1 MTILVFALVFALFP
15 ATAMAQEVSEQIDVS
30 GYHEVVESDRF
41 KITSEGGAAW
51 DGMDVDAD
59 WPMLIEAKK
68 DHMITKVELAVES
81 TRNLTLDRIVPSRGA
96 VSGNLTDGGTVVI
109 SDIHAPGVEI
119 RISTG
124 NGFLFVNTVTIYYED
139 KTVASYKNTTTAVHF
154 NGMEWYVIN
163 SSSTDATLLSK
174 DCIGESQFNPTD
186 VHRNYLN
193 SIIEK
198 YVMDYY
204 DAHFSAVDSAV
215 LYVTPEYYGLG
226 YTEVEGNQAKLW
238 LISTYDY
245 RNTLPEVKK
254 CNPAPGSSAVYWWL
268 RTVTMS
274 KIPRGQYIRCSDGKS
289 SDGMEIK
296 HPLLDE
302 VQGVR
307 PALLL
312 DLSKVYFVDETK
324 TIRLKDEYIS
334 QTSLSLT
341 AASDEALNIGDA
353 MKLTAAIEPTEA
365 TNGKIQWSTSGLE
378 VELYTDEACQNPL
391 PVGPTAMR
399 TVYAKGMKEGS
410 VTVTITSNEDSTISA
425 SCDLTV
431 KAVPVGGVTLSAPVD
446 MATGGVKKLTAGII
460 PENATDKTVLWSV
473 GGENANAVK
482 LYADETCTIEVGAEA
497 TTVRT
502 VYARPIS
509 AGVTTVNATVTV
521 TTNEDRTKTLS
532 QPVTMEAVAA
542 VTAGGSTTI
551 YFDYAEALAALNAA
565 EDEATMQLLAD
576 VETKATTTS
585 GAAGGTRVLDL
596 NSHALQLTDKGS
608 VLSVADGATLK
619 LTDTSGEKTGSVTGA
634 DEGAGV
640 YVSHGGTFIL
650 EGGTISG
657 NKSTV
662 GAGVFSSG
670 TFTMSGGTI
679 SGNQAEGEGGGVYI
693 KDGTFTMTGGTI
705 SGNEAK
711 HGGGVLIDAG
721 GTFTMSGGSITGNT
735 AELAGGVAPAS
746 GTVTMNGGSITGN
759 TAKLAGGVLVNKGGT
774 FTMSGG
780 SITQNAADNGAGGV
794 FVNEGGTFRI
804 SGAPVITGN
813 TSGTGNSASNA
824 FLVNE
829 QRIILDGVLNE
840 GASIGVTMMHSD
852 EVMNFTP
859 NSGVFTS
866 GLPGKGST
874 GNFTSD
880 DTAYTVALLDDE
892 AALMDSSSATRSV
905 TITAGDHM
913 TKTGDS
919 GEATQT
925 GLTGAMT
932 DVVYTAD
939 EGYYFPED
947 YSVHDVHGVSVTRN
961 SFTRITVSGTPTA
974 DAAVT
979 LPATTAKTKPDAP
992 STARAED
999 CTTADN
1005 NDGKITGVT
1014 TEMEYKKSDA
1024 DDWTD
1029 VTGSDITDL
1038 VPGTY
1043 DVRVRATDTTFASD
1057 NRELIIRGRVASPVF
1072 TPAAGSYI
1080 GTQRVELTCA
1090 TEDATIYYTTDGS
1103 EPTSDSTA
1111 YTGVI
1116 RLSADTSFRAVAVKE
1131 GMRDSVVA
1139 EAAYTIAKPTYTLS
1153 VSAPAFDDAIVGYTQ
1168 PEAQAITIT
1177 SSGNSDAL
1185 INSVTLS
1192 GDQADSFT
1200 LQKGTVSVPAGG
1212 TNTSYTIRPGADLPE
1227 GIYMAAIS
1235 VAYNNGAVAT
1245 ADVRFR
1251 VNADPTSGI
1260 GVGSTWYVGDSIC
1273 LSGKWFVRSD
1283 SDHEAVRGDYHT
1295 NTVPNPATFHLNE
1308 VPYWFFDNAVSV
1320 TDGGNPS
1327 LLLAVP
1333 NGRTVSDVPTGF
1345 RIRGG
1350 SGTEEDP
1357 FTFEPVYDERPFVSV
1372 TGVTLSPSAAQ
1383 SVAVGGHVAL
1393 TATVSPEDAADRKV
1407 KWSVS
1412 GPKAGAVTLYF
1423 DEACTAGNEVG
1434 TDATDTLTVY
1444 AKGIST
1450 GRATVTVTS
1459 NADSTRSA
1467 SCDVTVK
1474 EYYPVWVGGAQVTS
1488 ENAGN
1493 IDGENKAIYNP
1504 ETKTLTLNNYSYTGA
1519 GYSNGTTSS
1528 FSAIR
1533 AEQPLTIELKGDNTL
1548 THTPVENLSFGI
1560 FVENGDLTITGSG
1573 TLTAHAG
1580 DAWLNS
1586 AGIWV
1591 YGSGYTLTIDSGA
1604 TVKANGGNIGAGA
1617 QGSVVVNGTLEATA
1631 GSVSRSYGVEADSDS
1646 LLIYTDGS
1654 VTAKG
1659 QTSAL
1664 NAPYTVL
1671 PAGQRAE
1678 ESANID
1684 GSGATA
1690 VAAGSNTA
1698 TGAKYVKIWPGTH
1711 RHSFLY
1717 TADGATIYATCA
1729 ADGCTL
1735 ADREVTLTLNAPT
1748 LTTPGQTGDGISA
1761 SATLTGLEAFNAA
1774 TGLHVAETDIQYYTA
1789 EEAEAGGQSNTRPG
1803 YRLDEAPTDLGD
1815 YCAVLTLTNRKISE
1829 TETGDVQAMVSY
1841 TIAVPLEP
1849 VTITATD
1856 QEVTYS
1862 AEGIVLPMEGMFTFS
1877 EGAGEATYD
1886 VTADT
1891 GTGTWDAQTGRLSVT
1906 ACGTFRVTVSTA
1918 ATDTHAAAKSSAVL
1932 TVNKAEETAPTIA
1945 SKAYNA
1951 QLQTA
1956 DVADSDLYTVT
1967 SNEGGRDAGTY
1978 DVVLTLKDAA
1988 NTRWTDSEEAA
1999 KTLSFRITK
2008 ATAPTVTVPSPAAV
2022 TYDPAKTLADVA
2034 LTEGWAWVN
2043 AATVPTVVNEG
2054 YEAALTVDD
2063 ANYDYTG
2070 VEGYSAE
2077 THTVT
2082 RTVPLTVNK
2091 AEVTAPTIV
2100 AKTYTG
2106 ETLTADVPESSLYT
2120 VTANNGG
2127 ITAGTYDVVLTLT
2140 DSANYRWTDRE
2151 GAATTLT
2158 FRITAATAPTVTI
2171 PNPAAVTYDPAK
2183 TLADVVLADG
2193 WAWVTAATV
2202 PTVVNEGYEA
2212 ALTVDDTNYDYTGV
2226 EGYSAE
2232 THKVTRTVALTVNKA
2247 EVTAPAIAG
2256 KTYTGETLTA
2266 DVPESSLYTVT
2277 ANDGGTAPGT
2287 YEVVLTLKDAA
2298 NTKWTDSEEATKTLS
2313 FQITKATA
2321 PAVTVPSPAAVTYDP
2336 EKTLA
2341 DVALANGWAWVT
2353 AATVPTVGNAGYEAA
2368 LTVDDTNYDYTG
2380 VEGYSAETHKV
2391 TRIVAL
2397 TVNKAAPTVTAPIAR
2412 TLTYSGSGQ
2421 ELVDAG
2427 STADGT
2433 MYYAVTAGNTAPTD
2447 ESAYTTSVPTGTDAG
2462 TYYVWYRVAGDAN
2475 HSDTD
2480 PAGPIAVTIDP
2491 REAVLTWSNLSFVY
2505 DGTLRTPTAA
2515 VSNLIGTDSCTV
2527 TVTAEND
2534 AVDAGSHTATATA
2547 LSNGNYALPAE
2558 NTKDYTIGKAA
2569 GSIRFSPESL
2579 ICAFDDGTVSIRLE
2593 NKGDGTVTYS
2603 SGNTAVATVDADTG
2617 EVKIAGTGTAVI
2629 TATVEDGKNFHYE
2642 IPTATCTMTVN
2653 PSGAKVTAL
2662 PEKISG
2668 LTYTG
2673 AAQNLITAG
2682 KTSDGTIEYALGTGT
2697 APTDSW
2703 STDIPTGTEAGP
2715 YYVWYRVVGGQ
2726 NHEDS
2731 KAACVIGYIA
2741 PAAADGSVSAKT
2753 IYYTGEAQPLVEE
2766 GKSDD
2771 GTFWYA
2777 LGDNATT
2784 PPAENSDET
2793 PNENRWSTSV
2803 PVGTEVG
2810 TYYVWWQLKGYP
2822 PNYKDIEPT
2831 VIVANIELEEI
2842 SFTVTFRVAN
2852 GSWNDGTAADK
2863 TVTLTG
2869 YKHLLQ
2875 LYLTESLIP
2884 AVGNRPNEGYQ
2895 AGDWTTQEPTHELPI
2910 DEDMT
2915 FIYEYQPKT
2924 VYTLVPDEENPAAV
2938 YGQGTAN
2945 GLLLTFRRSS
2955 ADGTGLTHI
2964 AGVEYANLPRQAG
2977 VDYETSAPEGQVR
2990 TLTLLPAFLDT
3001 LPYGEHTLTVAFE
3014 DGDPVSVTFTVIPT
3028 YTVAFDTGG
3037 HGTAPEA
3044 QTVTRGRKAA
3054 QPADLSVK
3062 DYDFGGWYTDQT
3074 CTDAYNFNAEV
3085 TEDLTLYAKWTPF
3098 TYSLESGGGQ
3108 IYRKGS
3114 GSGLQFVIKRS
3125 VKDETTLG
3133 HFEAVAY
3140 GDRKLGDGDYTA
3152 GSGSLVLM
3160 LQPAFLD
3167 TLAFE
3172 THTVNVTFNDASA
3185 PVPVSFTVA
3194 PAEYSVS
3201 FSANG
3206 HGTAPAAQTVTDG
3219 GKATQPNAL
3228 AATGYTFGG
3237 WYTDESCT
3245 SAYNFDTPVTGNLL
3259 LYAKWTPV
3267 TYTVTFNANGHGTA
3281 PAAQSVEYGG
3291 KATQPTAPT
3300 ASGYTFGGWYTDRAC
3315 TVYRPCVHH
3324 GI

>member
-1 MTILVFALVFALFP
+1 MKMKKRTFITILVFALLFALFP

-119 RISTG
+119 SIPTG

-139 KTVASYKNTTTAVHF
+139 KTVASYKNTATAVHF

-163 SSSTDATLLSK
+163 SSATDATLLSK

-186 VHRNYLN
+186 LHRNYLN
-193 SIIEK
+193 STIEK
-198 YVMDYY
+198 FVMDYY
-204 DAHFSAVDSAV
+204 DANFSAVDSAV

-565 EDEATMQLLAD
+565 EGEATMQLLAD
-576 VETKATTTS
+576 VETKATTTI

-596 NSHALQLTDKGS
+596 NSYALKLTDKGS

-711 HGGGVLIDAG
+711 HGGGVLINAGGTFTMNGGSITGNTAEIAGGVLIDAG
-721 GTFTMSGGSITGNT
+721 GTFTMSGGSITQNT
-735 AELAGGVAPAS
+735 
-746 GTVTMNGGSITGN
+746 
-759 TAKLAGGVLVNKGGT
+759 
-774 FTMSGG
+774 
-780 SITQNAADNGAGGV
+780 ADNGAGGV
-794 FVNEGGTFRI
+794 YVVEGCTFRL

-824 FLVNE
+824 FLLNE
-829 QRIILDGVLNE
+829 QKIILDGAMSE
-840 GASIGVTMMHSD
+840 DASIGVTMMHSD
-852 EVMNFTP
+852 EAMMFTP

-874 GNFTSD
+874 ENFTSD
-880 DTAYTVALLDDE
+880 DTAYTVALLDGE

-925 GLTGAMT
+925 GLSGAMT

-947 YSVHDVHGVSVTRN
+947 YSIHDVHGVSVTRD

-979 LPATTAKTKPDAP
+979 LPAATAKTKPGVP
-992 STARAED
+992 STAMAED

-1024 DDWTD
+1024 DGWTD

-1043 DVRVRATDTTFASD
+1043 YVRVKATDTTFASD
-1057 NRELIIRGRVASPVF
+1057 NRELTIRGRVASPVF
-1072 TPAAGSYI
+1072 TPAAGSFI
-1080 GTQRVELTCA
+1080 GTQRVEITCV

-1103 EPTSDSTA
+1103 EPTSGSTA
-1111 YTGVI
+1111 CTGVI
-1116 RLSADTSFRAVAVKE
+1116 RLSADTTFRAVAVKE
-1131 GMRDSVVA
+1131 GMRDSVVV

-1153 VSAPAFDDAIVGYTQ
+1153 VSAPAFEDAIVGYTQ
-1168 PEAQAITIT
+1168 PEAQAVTIT

-1185 INSVTLS
+1185 ISSVTLS

-1227 GIYMAAIS
+1227 GTYMAAIS

-1260 GVGSTWYVGDSIC
+1260 AVGSTWYVGDSIC

-1283 SDHEAVRGDYHT
+1283 SNHETVRGDYHT
-1295 NTVPNPATFHLNE
+1295 NTVPSPTTFNLNE

-1320 TDGGNPS
+1320 TGGGNTS
-1327 LLLAVP
+1327 LLLAFP
-1333 NGRTVSDVPTGF
+1333 NGKTVSDVPTGF

-1350 SGTEEDP
+1350 SGTEDDP
-1357 FTFEPVYDERPFVSV
+1357 FSFEPVYDARPFVSV
-1372 TGVTLSPSAAQ
+1372 TDVTLSPSTAQ
-1383 SVAVGGHVAL
+1383 SVTVGGHVAL

-1407 KWSVS
+1407 KWSVG
-1412 GPKAGAVTLYF
+1412 GPKAGAVTLYS

-1434 TDATDTLTVY
+1434 TEATETLTVY
-1444 AKGIST
+1444 ARGIST

-1474 EYYPVWVGGAQVTS
+1474 EFYPLWVGGTQVTS

-1493 IDGENKAIYNP
+1493 IDGENKASYNP

-1519 GYSNGTTSS
+1519 GYTNA
-1528 FSAIR
+1528 AIR
-1533 AEQPLTIELKGDNTL
+1533 AEQTLTIELKGNNTL
-1548 THTPVENLSFGI
+1548 THTPTEYLSFGI
-1560 FVENGDLTITGSG
+1560 FVDEADLTITGSG
-1573 TLTAHAG
+1573 TLTINAG
-1580 DAWLNS
+1580 DALLNS
-1586 AGIWV
+1586 EGIWV
-1591 YGSGYTLTIDSGA
+1591 YGSGYTLTIDRDA
-1604 TVKANGGNIGAGA
+1604 TVKASGGNSAQSIGAGA
-1617 QGSVVVNGTLEATA
+1617 QESVVVHGTLEATA
-1631 GSVSRSYGVEADSDS
+1631 GSGNSSYGVEADSGS
-1646 LLIYTDGS
+1646 LLIDADGF

-1659 QTSAL
+1659 QTRAL
-1664 NAPYTVL
+1664 EDTYLVL

-1690 VAAGSNTA
+1690 VAAGSNTSA
-1698 TGAKYVKIWPGTH
+1698 GAKYVKICPDTH

-1717 TADGATIYATCA
+1717 NADGVTIYATCA
-1729 ADGCTL
+1729 ADDCTL

-1748 LTTPGQTGDGISA
+1748 LTSPGQTGGGLSA
-1761 SATLTGLEAFNAA
+1761 GATLKGLEAFNAA

-1789 EEAEAGGQSNTRPG
+1789 EELESAGQSHTRPG
-1803 YRLDEAPTDLGD
+1803 YKLDQVPTDLGD

-1829 TETGDVQAMVSY
+1829 TETGDVQVMVSY
-1841 TIAVPLEP
+1841 TIAP
-1849 VTITATD
+1849 ATMGTPD
-1856 QEVTYS
+1856 FTLPT
-1862 AEGIVLPMEGMFTFS
+1862 GI
-1877 EGAGEATYD
+1877 AAIDDEA
-1886 VTADT
+1886 
-1891 GTGTWDAQTGRLSVT
+1891 
-1906 ACGTFRVTVSTA
+1906 F
-1918 ATDTHAAAKSSAVL
+1918 
-1932 TVNKAEETAPTIA
+1932 
-1945 SKAYNA
+1945 
-1951 QLQTA
+1951 
-1956 DVADSDLYTVT
+1956 
-1967 SNEGGRDAGTY
+1967 
-1978 DVVLTLKDAA
+1978 
-1988 NTRWTDSEEAA
+1988 
-1999 KTLSFRITK
+1999 
-2008 ATAPTVTVPSPAAV
+2008 
-2022 TYDPAKTLADVA
+2022 
-2034 LTEGWAWVN
+2034 
-2043 AATVPTVVNEG
+2043 
-2054 YEAALTVDD
+2054 
-2063 ANYDYTG
+2063 
-2070 VEGYSAE
+2070 
-2077 THTVT
+2077 
-2082 RTVPLTVNK
+2082 
-2091 AEVTAPTIV
+2091 
-2100 AKTYTG
+2100 
-2106 ETLTADVPESSLYT
+2106 
-2120 VTANNGG
+2120 
-2127 ITAGTYDVVLTLT
+2127 
-2140 DSANYRWTDRE
+2140 E
-2151 GAATTLT
+2151 GAAMSVVFIPDGCSEIGDYA
-2158 FRITAATAPTVTI
+2158 FRDCVRLEQIRIPSSVT
-2171 PNPAAVTYDPAK
+2171 D
-2183 TLADVVLADG
+2183 
-2193 WAWVTAATV
+2193 
-2202 PTVVNEGYEA
+2202 
-2212 ALTVDDTNYDYTGV
+2212 
-2226 EGYSAE
+2226 
-2232 THKVTRTVALTVNKA
+2232 
-2247 EVTAPAIAG
+2247 
-2256 KTYTGETLTA
+2256 
-2266 DVPESSLYTVT
+2266 
-2277 ANDGGTAPGT
+2277 
-2287 YEVVLTLKDAA
+2287 
-2298 NTKWTDSEEATKTLS
+2298 
-2313 FQITKATA
+2313 
-2321 PAVTVPSPAAVTYDP
+2321 
-2336 EKTLA
+2336 
-2341 DVALANGWAWVT
+2341 
-2353 AATVPTVGNAGYEAA
+2353 
-2368 LTVDDTNYDYTG
+2368 
-2380 VEGYSAETHKV
+2380 
-2391 TRIVAL
+2391 
-2397 TVNKAAPTVTAPIAR
+2397 
-2412 TLTYSGSGQ
+2412 
-2421 ELVDAG
+2421 
-2427 STADGT
+2427 
-2433 MYYAVTAGNTAPTD
+2433 
-2447 ESAYTTSVPTGTDAG
+2447 
-2462 TYYVWYRVAGDAN
+2462 
-2475 HSDTD
+2475 
-2480 PAGPIAVTIDP
+2480 
-2491 REAVLTWSNLSFVY
+2491 
-2505 DGTLRTPTAA
+2505 
-2515 VSNLIGTDSCTV
+2515 IGTDIFSGCGV
-2527 TVTAEND
+2527 VYVYGARGSAAE
-2534 AVDAGSHTATATA
+2534 A
-2547 LSNGNYALPAE
+2547 Y
-2558 NTKDYTIGKAA
+2558 
-2569 GSIRFSPESL
+2569 
-2579 ICAFDDGTVSIRLE
+2579 CADNHNCVF
-2593 NKGDGTVTYS
+2593 
-2603 SGNTAVATVDADTG
+2603 
-2617 EVKIAGTGTAVI
+2617 
-2629 TATVEDGKNFHYE
+2629 
-2642 IPTATCTMTVN
+2642 
-2653 PSGAKVTAL
+2653 
-2662 PEKISG
+2662 
-2668 LTYTG
+2668 
-2673 AAQNLITAG
+2673 
-2682 KTSDGTIEYALGTGT
+2682 
-2697 APTDSW
+2697 
-2703 STDIPTGTEAGP
+2703 TEA
-2715 YYVWYRVVGGQ
+2715 
-2726 NHEDS
+2726 E
-2731 KAACVIGYIA
+2731 
-2741 PAAADGSVSAKT
+2741 
-2753 IYYTGEAQPLVEE
+2753 
-2766 GKSDD
+2766 
-2771 GTFWYA
+2771 
-2777 LGDNATT
+2777 
-2784 PPAENSDET
+2784 
-2793 PNENRWSTSV
+2793 
-2803 PVGTEVG
+2803 
-2810 TYYVWWQLKGYP
+2810 
-2822 PNYKDIEPT
+2822 
-2831 VIVANIELEEI
+2831 
-2842 SFTVTFRVAN
+2842 
-2852 GSWNDGTAADK
+2852 
-2863 TVTLTG
+2863 
-2869 YKHLLQ
+2869 
-2875 LYLTESLIP
+2875 
-2884 AVGNRPNEGYQ
+2884 
-2895 AGDWTTQEPTHELPI
+2895 
-2910 DEDMT
+2910 
-2915 FIYEYQPKT
+2915 
-2924 VYTLVPDEENPAAV
+2924 
-2938 YGQGTAN
+2938 
-2945 GLLLTFRRSS
+2945 
-2955 ADGTGLTHI
+2955 
-2964 AGVEYANLPRQAG
+2964 
-2977 VDYETSAPEGQVR
+2977 
-2990 TLTLLPAFLDT
+2990 
-3001 LPYGEHTLTVAFE
+3001 
-3014 DGDPVSVTFTVIPT
+3014 
-3028 YTVAFDTGG
+3028 
-3037 HGTAPEA
+3037 
-3044 QTVTRGRKAA
+3044 
-3054 QPADLSVK
+3054 
-3062 DYDFGGWYTDQT
+3062 
-3074 CTDAYNFNAEV
+3074 
-3085 TEDLTLYAKWTPF
+3085 
-3098 TYSLESGGGQ
+3098 
-3108 IYRKGS
+3108 
-3114 GSGLQFVIKRS
+3114 
-3125 VKDETTLG
+3125 
-3133 HFEAVAY
+3133 
-3140 GDRKLGDGDYTA
+3140 
-3152 GSGSLVLM
+3152 
-3160 LQPAFLD
+3160 
-3167 TLAFE
+3167 
-3172 THTVNVTFNDASA
+3172 
-3185 PVPVSFTVA
+3185 
-3194 PAEYSVS
+3194 
-3201 FSANG
+3201 
-3206 HGTAPAAQTVTDG
+3206 
-3219 GKATQPNAL
+3219 
-3228 AATGYTFGG
+3228 
-3237 WYTDESCT
+3237 
-3245 SAYNFDTPVTGNLL
+3245 
-3259 LYAKWTPV
+3259 
-3267 TYTVTFNANGHGTA
+3267 
-3281 PAAQSVEYGG
+3281 
-3291 KATQPTAPT
+3291 
-3300 ASGYTFGGWYTDRAC
+3300 
-3315 TVYRPCVHH
+3315 
-3324 GI
+3324 